1 LIKLLKRIPLCYHP
15 STMSSPSKIASPSSE
30 EMSSKASELL
40 MSGRRHLNSGNFQLA
55 ASLLSQA
62 CGLYSKV
69 HGETDPLCGGAYL
82 DYGIALLELAK
93 MENEVLSYSLEG
105 LELQASSSPS
115 QDEMVESPEKVPEE
129 EKPDVVKIVGEA
141 IEENFLKF
149 EKIAKLHC
157 LYDGEE
163 SSEDEEDM
171 VSEQSPSKAA
181 VSSPSK
187 EMETAEDVSNLEVAW
202 EMLEMARIVF
212 IKQAAASQGAE
223 KVVAESKVCSALLA
237 LGEVSHEGGEFMQA
251 EEDVS
256 SCLAKRKEI
265 LPADSRSIAETLFVL
280 AMIQAA
286 LGKDSEAE
294 ASLVKAI
301 AVLKDRAGNIG
312 KMEVSGFMAQ
322 ELEDLDIIVAEIE
335 EKIAQLK
342 GKAVTEVEGQESK
355 MSSSPS
361 KRKMSSSPSKL
372 QDGSKAPRLDL
383 QAAVVGGSSGPG
395 AL

>member
-1 LIKLLKRIPLCYHP
+1 
-15 STMSSPSKIASPSSE
+15 MSSPSKIASSE
-30 EMSSKASELL
+30 EMSSTASELL
-40 MSGRRHLNSGNFQLA
+40 MSGRRHLNSGNFQQA

-62 CGLYSKV
+62 CGLYSKL
-69 HGETDPLCGGAYL
+69 HGETDPVCGGAYL

-93 MENEVLSYSLEG
+93 LENEVLSYSLEG

-115 QDEMVESPEKVPEE
+115 QDEMVESPEKVPED

-141 IEENFLKF
+141 IEENFVKF

-163 SSEDEEDM
+163 SSEDEEEDE
-171 VSEQSPSKAA
+171 VAEQSPSKAA

-237 LGEVSHEGGEFMQA
+237 LGEVSHEGGEFKQA

-256 SCLAKRKEI
+256 SCLAKRKEL

-342 GKAVTEVEGQESK
+342 GEVVTEVEGQESK

-372 QDGSKAPRLDL
+372 QDSSKAPRLDL

>member
-1 LIKLLKRIPLCYHP
+1 
-15 STMSSPSKIASPSSE
+15 MSSPSKTVSPSSE
-30 EMSSKASELL
+30 EMSCTVSELL
-40 MSGRRHLNSGNFQLA
+40 MSGRRHLHSGNFHLA

-69 HGETDPLCGGAYL
+69 HGETDPKCGGAYL
-82 DYGIALLELAK
+82 DYGIALLEIAK
-93 MENEVLSYSLEG
+93 MENEVLSFSLEG
-105 LELQASSSPS
+105 LELQPSSSAS
-115 QDEMVESPEKVPEE
+115 EDKMVDSPEKVPEE

-141 IEENFLKF
+141 IEENFVKF

-163 SSEDEEDM
+163 SSDDDGED
-171 VSEQSPSKAA
+171 VVAEQSPSKAA

-187 EMETAEDVSNLEVAW
+187 EMETAEGVSNLEVAW

-237 LGEVSHEGGEFMQA
+237 LGEVSHEGGEFKQA

-256 SCLAKRKEI
+256 FCLAKRKEL
-265 LPADSRSIAETLFVL
+265 LPADSRSISETLFVL
-280 AMIQAA
+280 GMIQAA

-294 ASLVKAI
+294 ASLGKAV
-301 AVLKDRAGNIG
+301 AVLKDRAANIG

-342 GKAVTEVEGQESK
+342 GEVVTEVEGQKSK
-355 MSSSPS
+355 TSSSPS
-361 KRKMSSSPSKL
+361 KRKMSSSPTKL
-372 QDGSKAPRLDL
+372 EDSSKAPRLDL